1 MSQDVLMQ
9 LGRRVRDIRKLQGIS
24 QEKLAYKINLDR
36 TYLSG
41 IERGIRNPTVKTLQI
56 IASGLGVTLSE
67 LLKGIK

>member
-1 MSQDVLMQ
+1 MQ